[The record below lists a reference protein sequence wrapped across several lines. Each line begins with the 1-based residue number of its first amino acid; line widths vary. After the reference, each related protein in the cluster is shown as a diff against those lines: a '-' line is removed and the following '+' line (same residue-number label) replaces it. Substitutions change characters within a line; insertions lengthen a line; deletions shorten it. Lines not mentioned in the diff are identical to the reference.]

1 MIFVGYQGIGKSTL
15 AKENIGIIDL
25 ESGNFWIPKTED
37 DYTST
42 EPELVRS
49 EDWYKYYI
57 NIAKHLSDQGKT
69 VFMSSHKVVRDE
81 LNKRNIIFGVIC
93 PSLIIKDEWLERL
106 ENRFNQTH
114 LDKDFKAWQNA
125 EKMFDENINDLLSEK
140 YSYQIENIDY
150 NLKDIVNEFTS
161 YITKED
167 NI

>member
-15 AKENIGIIDL
+15 AKENIEVIDL

-37 DYTST
+37 DYNSD

-69 VFMSSHKVVRDE
+69 VFISSHKIVRDE
-81 LNKRNIIFGVIC
+81 LNKRNITFGVIC
-93 PSLIIKDEWLERL
+93 PSPIIKDEWLERL

-114 LDKDFKAWQNA
+114 LEKDFKAWQNA
-125 EKMFDENINDLLSEK
+125 VKMFDENISDLLSEK
-140 YSYQIENIDY
+140 HTFQIEVIDY
-150 NLKDIVNEFTS
+150 DLYKIISEFTQWIKNS
-161 YITKED
+161 K
-167 NI
+167 